1 MAHRLTAAFVG
12 TVTPTDATKHYGD
25 GRGGFGLTLR
35 VHPNG
40 VKHWCQRLRIGG
52 KPTNVGLGSYPLVTL
67 AEARAAA
74 LANARDVRNGRDPRM
89 ARKQIPTLVQTLE
102 AVIARDAPTWRNPK
116 RTSREWRNGLDRHAG
131 AIMSLRIDA
140 VTSADCIDVLAPLW
154 HHKRETARK
163 VKHRLS
169 AIFKL
174 AMAQGHRADNPLD
187 IASAALP
194 NRRGDAQ
201 RSQRQAALPYQQVA
215 QALATIERGEAWLGT
230 KLAFRFLVFTAARSG
245 EVRGALW
252 DEVDV
257 DSAIWTIPPNR
268 MKAGEEHRVPL
279 SDAALAVLAEAHEIS
294 DSSQL
299 LFPSLSG
306 KLMSDSTL
314 SKLLRVRGIA
324 GVPHGFRSSFRDW
337 AAEQTS
343 FPREVMEAA
352 LAHQVANKV
361 EAAYFRSDLLE
372 KRRHL
377 MQQWADYLK
386 P

>member
-1 MAHRLTAAFVG
+1 MRASPCFKVTQELIRKWTPPNG
-12 TVTPTDATKHYGD
+12 TPTHGRVRAHGHADRRNQALYGD

-74 LANARDVRNGRDPRM
+74 LANARDVRGGRDPRM
-89 ARKQIPTLVQTLE
+89 ARKQIPTLAQTLE

-116 RTSREWRNGLDRHAG
+116 RTSREWRNGLNRHAG
-131 AIMSLRIDA
+131 AIMSLRINA

-174 AMAQGHRADNPLD
+174 AMAQGHRPDNPLD

-201 RSQRQAALPYQQVA
+201 RSQRQAALPDQQVA
-215 QALATIERGEAWLGT
+215 QALATIERGEGWLGT

-245 EVRGALW
+245 EVRGAVW
-252 DEVDV
+252 DEVDI
-257 DSAIWTIPPNR
+257 DSAVWTIPPNR
-268 MKAGEEHRVPL
+268 MKAGEEHRVP
-279 SDAALAVLAEAHEIS
+279 
-294 DSSQL
+294 
-299 LFPSLSG
+299 
-306 KLMSDSTL
+306 
-314 SKLLRVRGIA
+314 
-324 GVPHGFRSSFRDW
+324 
-337 AAEQTS
+337 
-343 FPREVMEAA
+343 
-352 LAHQVANKV
+352 
-361 EAAYFRSDLLE
+361 
-372 KRRHL
+372 
-377 MQQWADYLK
+377 
-386 P
+386 